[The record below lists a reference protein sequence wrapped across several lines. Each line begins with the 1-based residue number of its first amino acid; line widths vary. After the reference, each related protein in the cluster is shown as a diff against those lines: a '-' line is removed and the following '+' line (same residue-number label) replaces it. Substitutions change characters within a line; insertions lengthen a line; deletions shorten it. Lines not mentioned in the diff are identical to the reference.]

1 MRFDGCALYV
11 GVRAGTVMGG
21 LALKG
26 VNRYQ
31 SELVSVI
38 LRPNGYVNASAKRV
52 LASTADLSYSN
63 LGALGF

>member
-1 MRFDGCALYV
+1 
-11 GVRAGTVMGG
+11 MGG